1 MEAFGRAWGRLAVR
15 CYVAGGEAD
24 HGRERTKEGIDS
36 YMLNMTLL
44 PTLNQS
50 LFLMIR
56 FVSTTEV
63 SVIVSAM
70 QRVLHDTVK
79 AHVLEHR
86 NCRFKVGCIEEV
98 LYTSPLM
105 TREMLVNQA
114 FRCSIPHRSF
124 EELTKLAVKE
134 MLP

>member
-1 MEAFGRAWGRLAVR
+1 
-15 CYVAGGEAD
+15 
-24 HGRERTKEGIDS
+24 
-36 YMLNMTLL
+36 
-44 PTLNQS
+44 
-50 LFLMIR
+50 
-56 FVSTTEV
+56 VSTTEV

-86 NCRFKVGCIEEV
+86 NCRDVSQNFKVGCIEEV
-98 LYTSPLM
+98 LYTSLLM
-105 TREMLVNQA
+105 TRELLVNKA

>member
-1 MEAFGRAWGRLAVR
+1 VKTSGGAQRRAKIAICSIYDAAPDFKSVSIPDL
-15 CYVAGGEAD
+15 
-24 HGRERTKEGIDS
+24 
-36 YMLNMTLL
+36 
-44 PTLNQS
+44 
-50 LFLMIR
+50 IR

-86 NCRFKVGCIEEV
+86 NCRDVSQNFKVGCIEEV
-98 LYTSPLM
+98 LYTSLLM
-105 TREMLVNQA
+105 TREMLVNKA
-114 FRCSIPHRSF
+114 FRCSIPNRSF

-134 MLP
+134 ILP